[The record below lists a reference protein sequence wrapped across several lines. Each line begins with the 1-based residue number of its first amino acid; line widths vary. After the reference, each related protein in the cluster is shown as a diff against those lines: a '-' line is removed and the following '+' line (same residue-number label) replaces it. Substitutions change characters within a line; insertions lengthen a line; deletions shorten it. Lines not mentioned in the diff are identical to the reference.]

1 MNTAIQL
8 GPLLLP
14 FTLLLAFAC
23 MAVTLFVGKRLGK
36 AAGVDVENVL
46 WQTLLV
52 GVVVAR
58 LAFVYEFRRAY
69 LASPLDILDIRDGG
83 WNITAGFI
91 GAWLFALSRLQR
103 KPALG
108 RPLRWSLMTGTVLF
122 VAGSVALSLRPGS
135 QPLPAL
141 SFSSLEGRTV
151 QLDKFAGKPTVIN
164 LWATWCPPCAREMP
178 VLRDAQVAR
187 HDVNFVFLNQGESA
201 ERVRT
206 WLAGRGLAL
215 SHVLIDGKGQASAA
229 FNQKG
234 YPTTLFFDAK
244 GQLASIRIGEL
255 SSATLQRKL
264 EQIAPAAGSNPR

>member
-23 MAVTLFVGKRLGK
+23 MAVTLFVGKRLGR

-52 GVVVAR
+52 GVVVAG

-103 KPALG
+103 KPAQG

-151 QLDKFAGKPTVIN
+151 QLNEFAGKPTVIN
-164 LWATWCPPCAREMP
+164 LWATWCPPCVREMP
-178 VLRDAQVAR
+178 VLRVA
-187 HDVNFVFLNQGESA
+187 
-201 ERVRT
+201 
-206 WLAGRGLAL
+206 
-215 SHVLIDGKGQASAA
+215 
-229 FNQKG
+229 
-234 YPTTLFFDAK
+234 P
-244 GQLASIRIGEL
+244 
-255 SSATLQRKL
+255 
-264 EQIAPAAGSNPR
+264 